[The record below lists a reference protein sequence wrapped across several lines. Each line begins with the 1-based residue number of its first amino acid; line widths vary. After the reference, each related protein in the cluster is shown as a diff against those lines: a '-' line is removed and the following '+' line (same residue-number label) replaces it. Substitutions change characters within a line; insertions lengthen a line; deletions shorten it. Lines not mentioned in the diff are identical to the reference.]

1 LLISLLIDLTCL
13 FEAEWAYSMNKTGDL
28 VKSLKS
34 RDNDFSVEAWGM
46 AAVSFLVPIANI
58 SDTDWIIIMDEGLRL
73 SKEVPAGGA
82 RRGEGSEL
90 VDERTLL
97 AECDVEVEDDG
108 EEM

>member
-1 LLISLLIDLTCL
+1 
-13 FEAEWAYSMNKTGDL
+13 MNKTGDL

-34 RDNDFSVEAWGM
+34 RDDDSSVEAWGT
-46 AAVSFLVPIANI
+46 AAVVFLAPIANI
-58 SDTDWIIIMDEGLRL
+58 EDADWLRL
-73 SKEVPAGGA
+73 SKEVPVGEA
-82 RRGEGSEL
+82 RRGEGSEF

>member
-1 LLISLLIDLTCL
+1 
-13 FEAEWAYSMNKTGDL
+13 MNKTGDL

-34 RDNDFSVEAWGM
+34 RDDDFSVEAWGT
-46 AAVSFLVPIANI
+46 AAVGFLMPIANI
-58 SDTDWIIIMDEGLRL
+58 EDADWSIIMAEGLRL
-73 SKEVPAGGA
+73 SKEVPVGGA
-82 RRGEGSEL
+82 RRGEGSEF

>member
-1 LLISLLIDLTCL
+1 
-13 FEAEWAYSMNKTGDL
+13 MNKTGDL
-28 VKSLKS
+28 VKSPKG
-34 RDNDFSVEAWGM
+34 RDDDFSVEAWGT
-46 AAVSFLVPIANI
+46 AAVGFLVPISTI
-58 SDTDWIIIMDEGLRL
+58 SDADWIIIMAEGLRL
-73 SKEVPAGGA
+73 SKEVPVGGA